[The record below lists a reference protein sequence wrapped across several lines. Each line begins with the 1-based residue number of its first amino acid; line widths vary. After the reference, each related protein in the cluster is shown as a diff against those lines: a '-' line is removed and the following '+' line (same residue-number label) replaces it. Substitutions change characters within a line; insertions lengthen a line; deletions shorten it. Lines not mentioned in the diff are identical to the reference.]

1 MGFKYIVSFT
11 LSLIL
16 SALLYPVFIRYMKTL
31 KLNQEI
37 SEYALSEFKEKSQ
50 TPTMGGVIFI
60 IVPLLTLM
68 ILDYKAFFQID
79 VMLVVMAFIA
89 NGLIGFYDDYLIL
102 VKKDNIGFTTG
113 KKFLLEVFLS
123 VIFGV
128 VWYFANDG
136 NLGLSIPFTQ
146 WTINVGWLYFFVI
159 IIMLSGVSNAVNIT
173 DGMDGLAGG
182 TVFLAIIPYLFY
194 AINQENIGLALLLF
208 AVLGS
213 LLTYLFY
220 NVKPAK
226 IIMGDV
232 GSLSLGALLASS
244 AIVLGY
250 ELALIIVGGIF
261 LINTLTVIIQVGSVK
276 LTGKRVFPYTPIHY
290 SFIIWGIREKRVVYL
305 FWGIGFILMLF
316 GLLIGVLS

>member
-1 MGFKYIVSFT
+1 MGFLYIVSFT
-11 LSLIL
+11 LSLITSVL
-16 SALLYPVFIRYMKTL
+16 VYPIFIKYMQSL
-31 KLNQEI
+31 KLNQEV
-37 SEYALSEFKEKSQ
+37 SEYALTEFKEKST
-50 TPTMGGVIFI
+50 TPTMGGIVFVA
-60 IVPLLTLM
+60 VPLLTL
-68 ILDYKAFFQID
+68 LLLNYKAYFQID
-79 VMLVVMAFIA
+79 VLLVVMAFLA
-89 NGLIGFYDDYLIL
+89 NALIGFYDDYLIL

-113 KKFLLEVFLS
+113 RKFLLEVFLS
-123 VIFGV
+123 IIFGL

-136 NLGLSIPFTQ
+136 NLALSVPFTS
-146 WTINVGWLYFFVI
+146 WTISIGWLYFFVI

-182 TVFLAIIPYLFY
+182 TVFLAIIPYLFF
-194 AINQENIGLALLLF
+194 AIKQDNTGIAVLLF

-213 LLTYLFY
+213 LLAYLFY
-220 NVKPAK
+220 NVKPARV
-226 IIMGDV
+226 IMGDV

-250 ELALIIVGGIF
+250 ELALVIIGGIF

-305 FWGIGFILMLF
+305 FWAIGFVLMLI
-316 GLLIGVLS
+316 GILIGVLS